1 MDRFIVHF
9 VRKQKYGG
17 KGWAFDCDRNYF
29 ISDDKMAEGY
39 NDMIAQCQTYIEQH
53 NLDIEVEDMFDV
65 WERLVNMDYNV
76 RKKKIEDCEFGVW
89 YDVYS
94 FVPAEHGEYLVITF
108 NAELEEDGY
117 DVQRYYEDK
126 TGETW
131 FHDNNG
137 EYDPNVMFWAIIPS
151 FPAELTQNNFFENS
165 EKSC

>member
-89 YDVYS
+89 YDVNK
-94 FVPAEHGEYLVITF
+94 FIPCEPGDYLVIT
-108 NAELEEDGY
+108 EGERHVHG
-117 DVQRYYEDK
+117 YYEDI

-131 FHDNNG
+131 FHNSYG
-137 EYDPNVMFWAIIPS
+137 EYDPDVMYWTILPS
-151 FPAELTQNNFFENS
+151 FPAELTQKNFFENS